1 MTIPN
6 STPTAVLYPVPFFES
21 MDPLTRA
28 IASHLARYKGQT
40 RTHTESDLRA
50 YLTWCRDRDLNPLAA
65 QRVHVELYI
74 RWMQEARGFKP
85 STISRRVSVV
95 AGFYTT
101 ATLDGI
107 IATSPA
113 EHVRRPN
120 VPPESPTLGLS
131 HLQFEA
137 LLSEARGSANV
148 NDFALVCMLGLLGL
162 RIFEACG
169 ADISD
174 LSETHGHRVLRV
186 TGKGGKVVLGGIAFG
201 PLVGGLLLEWFWWGS
216 VFLINVPFALVTF
229 LLAAMYAP
237 AARASART
245 SWDLLSS
252 VLALVGLTGLVAA
265 IKQGA
270 VSAPSGAFITGALA
284 TSFVCFWWF
293 ARRQRRLPTPLLDF
307 SVFRSRSVV
316 AGVLAAGLATFVF
329 AGVGAVTSQHF
340 QLVRGFSPLQSGLL
354 LAAIAAGATVTS
366 LLAGSVLS
374 RVGPRRLLGAGCV
387 VAGGGY
393 ALATLVLEANLW
405 MFAVSLFLAG
415 TGIGVLITVAS
426 STIISNVSA
435 DRAGMASG
443 VEEVSYEFGSLISVT
458 LLGSIYARSWP
469 VNPPAGLRGTRFRW
483 RSQRLHALSGSWASF
498 SSCAGQVPGSGV
510 VAL

>member
-1 MTIPN
+1 MTQDPPAPA
-6 STPTAVLYPVPFFES
+6 SQRTRWFVLTAVS
-21 MDPLTRA
+21 
-28 IASHLARYKGQT
+28 
-40 RTHTESDLRA
+40 
-50 YLTWCRDRDLNPLAA
+50 
-65 QRVHVELYI
+65 
-74 RWMQEARGFKP
+74 
-85 STISRRVSVV
+85 
-95 AGFYTT
+95 
-101 ATLDGI
+101 
-107 IATSPA
+107 
-113 EHVRRPN
+113 
-120 VPPESPTLGLS
+120 
-131 HLQFEA
+131 
-137 LLSEARGSANV
+137 
-148 NDFALVCMLGLLGL
+148 LGLLLATVDTSILYVVVPLLADELSASVSESLWIINMYPLVMTGL
-162 RIFEACG
+162 RLGTGTLGDRFGHKLVFQIGISAFGIASLLAAFSPNAWVLIVARALLAVGAALMLPATLAIIRFTFEDEDERNVAI
-169 ADISD
+169 AVWSSVSI
-174 LSETHGHRVLRV
+174 
-186 TGKGGKVVLGGIAFG
+186 GGIAFG

-270 VSAPSGAFITGALA
+270 VSALSGAFITGALA

-458 LLGSIYARSWP
+458 LLGSIYAAFMAREPSCGTEGYQVSLALAAAACLVGFMGIVLLLRSD
-469 VNPPAGLRGTRFRW
+469 R
-483 RSQRLHALSGSWASF
+483 ALSR
-498 SSCAGQVPGSGV
+498 
-510 VAL
+510 

>member
-1 MTIPN
+1 MTQDPPAPA
-6 STPTAVLYPVPFFES
+6 SQRTRWFVLTAVS
-21 MDPLTRA
+21 
-28 IASHLARYKGQT
+28 
-40 RTHTESDLRA
+40 
-50 YLTWCRDRDLNPLAA
+50 
-65 QRVHVELYI
+65 
-74 RWMQEARGFKP
+74 
-85 STISRRVSVV
+85 
-95 AGFYTT
+95 
-101 ATLDGI
+101 
-107 IATSPA
+107 
-113 EHVRRPN
+113 
-120 VPPESPTLGLS
+120 
-131 HLQFEA
+131 
-137 LLSEARGSANV
+137 
-148 NDFALVCMLGLLGL
+148 LGLLLATVDTSILYVVVPLLADELSASVSESLWIINMYPLVMTGL
-162 RIFEACG
+162 LLGTGTLGDRFGHKLVFQIGISAFGIASLLAAFSPNAWVLIVARALLAVGAALMLPATLAIIRFTFEDEDERNVAI
-169 ADISD
+169 AVWSSVSI
-174 LSETHGHRVLRV
+174 
-186 TGKGGKVVLGGIAFG
+186 GGIAFG

-270 VSAPSGAFITGALA
+270 VSALSGAFITGALA
-284 TSFVCFWWF
+284 TSFVCFSWF

-340 QLVRGFSPLQSGLL
+340 QLVRGFSLLQSGLL

-458 LLGSIYARSWP
+458 LLGSIYAAFMAREPSCGTEGYQVSLALAAAACLVGFMGIVLLLRSD
-469 VNPPAGLRGTRFRW
+469 R
-483 RSQRLHALSGSWASF
+483 ALSR
-498 SSCAGQVPGSGV
+498 
-510 VAL
+510 

>member
-1 MTIPN
+1 MTQDPPAPA
-6 STPTAVLYPVPFFES
+6 SQRTRWFVLTAVS
-21 MDPLTRA
+21 
-28 IASHLARYKGQT
+28 
-40 RTHTESDLRA
+40 
-50 YLTWCRDRDLNPLAA
+50 
-65 QRVHVELYI
+65 
-74 RWMQEARGFKP
+74 
-85 STISRRVSVV
+85 
-95 AGFYTT
+95 
-101 ATLDGI
+101 
-107 IATSPA
+107 
-113 EHVRRPN
+113 
-120 VPPESPTLGLS
+120 
-131 HLQFEA
+131 
-137 LLSEARGSANV
+137 
-148 NDFALVCMLGLLGL
+148 LGLLLATVDTSILYVVAPLLTDELSASVSESLWIINMYPLVMTGL
-162 RIFEACG
+162 LLGTGTLGDRFGHKLVFQIGISAFGIASLLAAFSPNAWVLIVARALLAVGAALMLPATLAIIRFTFEDEDERNVAI
-169 ADISD
+169 AVWSSVSI
-174 LSETHGHRVLRV
+174 
-186 TGKGGKVVLGGIAFG
+186 GGIAFG

-229 LLAAMYAP
+229 LLTAMYAP

-265 IKQGA
+265 IKQGV
-270 VSAPSGAFITGALA
+270 VSAPSGVFITGALA

-329 AGVGAVTSQHF
+329 AGVGTVTSQHF
-340 QLVRGFSPLQSGLL
+340 QLARGFSPLQSGLL

-458 LLGSIYARSWP
+458 LLGSIYAAFMAREPSCGAEGYQVSLALAAAACLVGFMGIVLLLRSD
-469 VNPPAGLRGTRFRW
+469 R
-483 RSQRLHALSGSWASF
+483 ALSR
-498 SSCAGQVPGSGV
+498 
-510 VAL
+510 

>member
-1 MTIPN
+1 MTQDPPAPA
-6 STPTAVLYPVPFFES
+6 SQRTRWFVLTAVS
-21 MDPLTRA
+21 
-28 IASHLARYKGQT
+28 
-40 RTHTESDLRA
+40 
-50 YLTWCRDRDLNPLAA
+50 
-65 QRVHVELYI
+65 
-74 RWMQEARGFKP
+74 
-85 STISRRVSVV
+85 
-95 AGFYTT
+95 
-101 ATLDGI
+101 
-107 IATSPA
+107 
-113 EHVRRPN
+113 
-120 VPPESPTLGLS
+120 
-131 HLQFEA
+131 
-137 LLSEARGSANV
+137 
-148 NDFALVCMLGLLGL
+148 LGLLLATVDTSILYVVMPLLTDELSASVSESLWIINMYPLVMTGL
-162 RIFEACG
+162 LLGTGTLGDRFGHKLVFQIGISAFGIASLLAAFSPNAWVLIVARALLAVGAALMLPATLAIIRFTFENEDERNVAI
-169 ADISD
+169 AVWSSVSI
-174 LSETHGHRVLRV
+174 
-186 TGKGGKVVLGGIAFG
+186 GGIAFG

-270 VSAPSGAFITGALA
+270 VSALSGAFITGALA

-458 LLGSIYARSWP
+458 LLGSIYAAFMAREPSCGPEGYQVSLALAATACLVGFMGIALLLRSD
-469 VNPPAGLRGTRFRW
+469 R
-483 RSQRLHALSGSWASF
+483 ALSR
-498 SSCAGQVPGSGV
+498 
-510 VAL
+510 

>member
-1 MTIPN
+1 ML
-6 STPTAVLYPVPFFES
+6 TAVSLGLLLATVDTSILYVVVPLLTDELSASVSES
-21 MDPLTRA
+21 LWIINMYPLVMTGLLLGTGTLGDRFGHKLVFQIGISA
-28 IASHLARYKGQT
+28 FGIAS
-40 RTHTESDLRA
+40 
-50 YLTWCRDRDLNPLAA
+50 PLAA
-65 QRVHVELYI
+65 FSPNAWVLIV
-74 RWMQEARGFKP
+74 ARALLAVGAALMLP
-85 STISRRVSVV
+85 
-95 AGFYTT
+95 
-101 ATLDGI
+101 ATLAI
-107 IATSPA
+107 IRFTF
-113 EHVRRPN
+113 EDEDERN
-120 VPPESPTLGLS
+120 VAIAVWSS
-131 HLQFEA
+131 V
-137 LLSEARGSANV
+137 S
-148 NDFALVCMLGLLGL
+148 
-162 RIFEACG
+162 I
-169 ADISD
+169 
-174 LSETHGHRVLRV
+174 
-186 TGKGGKVVLGGIAFG
+186 GGIAFG

-354 LAAIAAGATVTS
+354 LVAIAAGATVTS

-426 STIISNVSA
+426 STIISNVSGA
-435 DRAGMASG
+435 PYGGCRSCHPTASAP
-443 VEEVSYEFGSLISVT
+443 SPSAPASPC
-458 LLGSIYARSWP
+458 SAPRRRSSP
-469 VNPPAGLRGTRFRW
+469 T
-483 RSQRLHALSGSWASF
+483 
-498 SSCAGQVPGSGV
+498 
-510 VAL
+510 

>member
-1 MTIPN
+1 MTQDPPAPA
-6 STPTAVLYPVPFFES
+6 SQRTRWFVLTAVS
-21 MDPLTRA
+21 
-28 IASHLARYKGQT
+28 
-40 RTHTESDLRA
+40 
-50 YLTWCRDRDLNPLAA
+50 
-65 QRVHVELYI
+65 
-74 RWMQEARGFKP
+74 
-85 STISRRVSVV
+85 
-95 AGFYTT
+95 
-101 ATLDGI
+101 
-107 IATSPA
+107 
-113 EHVRRPN
+113 
-120 VPPESPTLGLS
+120 
-131 HLQFEA
+131 
-137 LLSEARGSANV
+137 
-148 NDFALVCMLGLLGL
+148 LGLLLATVDTSILYVVMPLLTDELSASVSQSLWIINMYPLVMTGL
-162 RIFEACG
+162 LLGTGTLGDRFGHKLVFQIGISAFGIASLLAAFSPNAWVLIVARALLAVGAALMLPATLAIIRFTFENEDERNVAI
-169 ADISD
+169 AVWSSVSI
-174 LSETHGHRVLRV
+174 
-186 TGKGGKVVLGGIAFG
+186 GGIAFG

-270 VSAPSGAFITGALA
+270 VSAPSGAFIAGALA

-443 VEEVSYEFGSLISVT
+443 AEEVSYEFGSLISVT
-458 LLGSIYARSWP
+458 LLGSIYAAFMAREPSCGAEGYQVSLALAAAACLVGFMGIVLLLRSD
-469 VNPPAGLRGTRFRW
+469 R
-483 RSQRLHALSGSWASF
+483 ALSR
-498 SSCAGQVPGSGV
+498 
-510 VAL
+510 

>member
-1 MTIPN
+1 MTQDPPAPA
-6 STPTAVLYPVPFFES
+6 SQHTRWFVLTAVS
-21 MDPLTRA
+21 
-28 IASHLARYKGQT
+28 
-40 RTHTESDLRA
+40 
-50 YLTWCRDRDLNPLAA
+50 
-65 QRVHVELYI
+65 
-74 RWMQEARGFKP
+74 
-85 STISRRVSVV
+85 
-95 AGFYTT
+95 
-101 ATLDGI
+101 
-107 IATSPA
+107 
-113 EHVRRPN
+113 
-120 VPPESPTLGLS
+120 
-131 HLQFEA
+131 
-137 LLSEARGSANV
+137 
-148 NDFALVCMLGLLGL
+148 LGLLLATVDTSILYVVAPLLTDELSASVSESLWIINMYPLVMTGL
-162 RIFEACG
+162 LLGTGTLGDRFGHKLVFQIGISAFGIASLLAAFSPNAWVLIVARALLAVGAALMLPATLAIIRFTFEDEDERNVAI
-169 ADISD
+169 AVWSSVSI
-174 LSETHGHRVLRV
+174 
-186 TGKGGKVVLGGIAFG
+186 GGIAFG
-201 PLVGGLLLEWFWWGS
+201 PLIGGLLLAWFWWGS

-229 LLAAMYAP
+229 WLAAMYAP
-237 AARASART
+237 AARAAART

-354 LAAIAAGATVTS
+354 LAAIAASATVTS
-366 LLAGSVLS
+366 LLAGSLLS

-393 ALATLVLEANLW
+393 ALATLVLEANLC

-458 LLGSIYARSWP
+458 LLGSIYAAFMAREPSCGAEGYQVSLALAAAACLVGFMGIVLLLRSD
-469 VNPPAGLRGTRFRW
+469 R
-483 RSQRLHALSGSWASF
+483 ALSR
-498 SSCAGQVPGSGV
+498 
-510 VAL
+510 